1 MSAERVVIVGAGHG
15 GFQLAASLRQG
26 GFDGTIT
33 LLGEEPVLPY
43 QRPPLS
49 KDYLDGK
56 IGLDLLLMRPDAF
69 YRDHRIDYL
78 AGTRAAEIDR
88 GANRL
93 RLASGE
99 QLDYDHLVLAT
110 GARNRVPP
118 IPGIEL
124 DGVCYLRTL
133 AETDQLRERLAAAEH
148 IVVIGAGFIGL
159 EFAAV
164 ARGKGKPVRILELT
178 DRVMGRVVCPVTS
191 EFFAAAHRQNGVEFS
206 FGAQAVQ
213 IAGVG
218 GRVDHI
224 ELTDCERLKADL
236 VLVSIGVVPNG
247 ELAAAAGLAVQ
258 NGIVVDDE
266 LKTADPAIS
275 AIGDCCAYPSVH
287 AVGLQPT
294 GLSQGGAMTRL
305 EAVQNAAD
313 HARCVADRI
322 LGKPHPYTA
331 LPWFW
336 SEQGKLRLQIAGLTA
351 GHDHTV
357 LRGSVETGEF
367 SVFCYRDGTLLGV
380 ESVNRPADH
389 AHARRLLSAGRQVS
403 PEQAADD
410 SFDLRAAATARPS

>member
-1 MSAERVVIVGAGHG
+1 MAEQRVVIVGAGHA

-26 GFDGTIT
+26 GFDGAIV
-33 LLGEEPVLPY
+33 LLGDEPVLPY

-49 KDYLDGK
+49 KDYLSGK
-56 IGLDLLLMRPDAF
+56 IGLDLLLMRPEAF

-78 AGTRAAEIDR
+78 PGARAVEIDR
-88 GANRL
+88 TARQL

-99 QLDYDHLVLAT
+99 QLAYDHLVLAT
-110 GARNRVPP
+110 GARNRIPP
-118 IPGIEL
+118 LPGIEL
-124 DGVCYLRTL
+124 DGVCYLRNL
-133 AETDQLRERLAAAEH
+133 NETDELRQRLAAAEH

-191 EFFAAAHRQNGVEFS
+191 EFFARAHRQNGVEFG
-206 FGAQAVQ
+206 FGAQAVR
-213 IAGVG
+213 IAGDG
-218 GRVDHI
+218 GRVDHL
-224 ELTDCERLKADL
+224 ELADGERLKADL

-247 ELAAAAGLAVQ
+247 ELAAAAGLEVA
-258 NGIVVDDE
+258 NGIVVDE
-266 LKTADPAIS
+266 QLLTADPAIS

-287 AVGLQPT
+287 A
-294 GLSQGGAMTRL
+294 QGNMTRL

-336 SEQGKLRLQIAGLTA
+336 SEQGPLRSQIAGLTA

-357 LRGSVETGEF
+357 LRGSVESGEF
-367 SVFCYRDGTLLGV
+367 SVFCYRAGTLLGI

-389 AHARRLLSAGRQVS
+389 AHARRLLSAGRQVT
-403 PEQAADD
+403 PEQAGDD
-410 SFDLRAAATARPS
+410 SFDLRAAASARPG